1 MPNHLFKAKDL
12 KKVNKSK
19 MKNNIVLTTEEE
31 EALGYLEEAE
41 QFYKYDP
48 KTILF
53 SRMRWHVLF
62 SVLKREDSQKSSTL
76 QSGVGKRKNSRYNL
90 KAAIAAHDKHD

>member
-1 MPNHLFKAKDL
+1 MQPDDNLCCTGSADTKSKSRLSATMPNHLFKAKDL

-53 SRMRWHVLF
+53 SRMR
-62 SVLKREDSQKSSTL
+62 
-76 QSGVGKRKNSRYNL
+76 
-90 KAAIAAHDKHD
+90 